1 MIVNNS
7 RETKR
12 GVKTHSHNP
21 SSQFVGIITG
31 KEKGRNINQIRKRA
45 RGTPKKNETSYMCSE
60 YMIEETIFTFD
71 LNDFFFML
79 SCIMK
84 NIKKNKFNKN

>member
-12 GVKTHSHNP
+12 GEKTHSHNP

-45 RGTPKKNETSYMCSE
+45 RETPKKNETSE

-71 LNDFFFML
+71 LNDFFLF

-84 NIKKNKFNKN
+84 NIKKINLIKIS